1 MIANNG
7 SKYNACCRFL
17 MPKDT
22 GTALPGLLNVV
33 VVGDTKGIRGFQGIP
48 GCEENVGLIL
58 QIAS

>member
-7 SKYNACCRFL
+7 SKYNACCCFL

-22 GTALPGLLNVV
+22 GTGLTGLLNVV
-33 VVGDTKGIRGFQGIP
+33 VVGDAKGIRGFQRIP

-58 QIAS
+58 QTAS